1 LTLASDPLI
10 GRTLSHYEVLD
21 KIGAGGMGA
30 VYHARDRRLQRDVA
44 LKVLSASHT
53 PTTDLSDPLLAE
65 ARAASALNHPNIV
78 TIYDIAQEGD
88 VAFIVM
94 EYVNG
99 TPLDAMIS
107 EGAMPIGSAIEY
119 ALQMTDAMA
128 AAHAAGI
135 VHRDLKPANIIVAAN
150 GRVRVLDFGIA
161 TLTAKAK
168 HDDITS
174 TVADSRT
181 GRLSGTFAYM
191 APEQSG
197 GEPVDYRSDLFSFG
211 VLFYEMLCGQRP
223 FQGDNPA
230 SLIRAVHSS
239 EPLRLAGR
247 VADLAPA
254 LDALVHQ
261 LLAKAPADRPEGMAA
276 VHARLKAIAG
286 GAHAAPPVAEPPAPG
301 SERASLCV
309 LPFISLSAGKDDE
322 YLAAGIT
329 AELTSALSGIPDL
342 RVASP
347 LASFRYQSESVDLK
361 AVAKALN
368 TRYILTG
375 NLRHAGRRVRVTAT
389 LTDAVPGTQIW
400 TKKYD
405 RDLED
410 IFAVQE
416 EIAAEIVGATGG
428 ELLRIGAELA
438 SRSATE
444 SLDAW
449 GLVRKAY
456 HFWNHAFKPEGVH
469 ESLNLLRRAV
479 ELDPGYAA
487 AHSFLSLYVTQ
498 RVVNFISPQ
507 PEADIAE
514 SFAAGAK
521 ALDLA
526 PRDPEVL
533 QNVGLI
539 HFNLGR
545 YEESV
550 AILSRA
556 VKVAPFNLVAWG
568 YLACA
573 HSWSG
578 GRSEVEEGLRILD
591 RLLKTAPDHPSLPYW
606 LYFRTSALLSL
617 GRAEEAVEP
626 GRHAV
631 ELQPHYYLAR
641 FEFANALGQAGRLDD
656 ARKEIAIALAI
667 NPTIT
672 PDAYIEGVSRV
683 CYTPE
688 RLEAHTAGL
697 RAAGFLPPLG

>member
-1 LTLASDPLI
+1 M
-10 GRTLSHYEVLD
+10 LSHYHVID
-21 KIGAGGMGA
+21 KVGAGGMGA
-30 VYHARDRRLQRDVA
+30 VYRARDLRLQRDVA
-44 LKVLSASHT
+44 LKVLSGSQT
-53 PTTDLSDPLLAE
+53 PAANLTDQLLAE

-78 TIYDIAQEGD
+78 TIYDMAQEGD
-88 VAFIVM
+88 LAFIVM
-94 EYVNG
+94 EYLDG
-99 TPLDAMIS
+99 MPLNAVIS

-119 ALQMTDAMA
+119 ALQMSDAMA

-135 VHRDLKPANIIVAAN
+135 VHRDLKPANIMVAAN

-161 TLTAKAK
+161 LLTAKAN
-168 HDDITS
+168 HHDITS
-174 TVADSRT
+174 TVADPTT
-181 GRLSGTFAYM
+181 GKLSGTFAYM

-197 GEPVDYRSDLFSFG
+197 GKPVDYRSDLFSFG
-211 VLFYEMLCGQRP
+211 VLLYEMLCGQRP
-223 FQGDNPA
+223 FQGDNAA
-230 SLIRAVHSS
+230 SLICAVHSS
-239 EPLRLAGR
+239 EPPRLAGR
-247 VADLAPA
+247 VADIVPA

-261 LLAKAPADRPEGMAA
+261 LLAKTPADRPEGMAA

-286 GAHAAPPVAEPPAPG
+286 GAHAAPPVAQPPAPG
-301 SERASLCV
+301 SERASLSV
-309 LPFISLSAGKDDE
+309 LPFISLSDDKDDE
-322 YLAAGIT
+322 YLAAGLT

-342 RVASP
+342 RVASL
-347 LASFRYQSESVDLK
+347 LASFRYQSEGVDLK
-361 AVAKALN
+361 VVAKALN

-375 NLRHAGRRVRVTAT
+375 NLRHAGQRIRVTAT

-400 TKKYD
+400 THKYD

-438 SRSATE
+438 SRSATDR
-444 SLDAW
+444 LDAW

-469 ESLNLLRRAV
+469 ESLDLLRRAV

-498 RVVNFISPQ
+498 RVVNFISPH

-514 SFAAGAK
+514 AFAAGAK

-545 YEESV
+545 YGESV
-550 AILSRA
+550 AILTRA
-556 VKVAPFNLVAWG
+556 VRVAPFNLVAWG

-573 HSWSG
+573 YAWSG
-578 GRSEVEEGLRILD
+578 GRNEVEEGLRILD

-617 GRAEEAVEP
+617 ERAEEAVQP

-641 FEFANALGQAGRLDD
+641 LEFANALGQAGRLDE
-656 ARKEIAIALAI
+656 ARKEIAIALSI

-672 PDAYIEGVSRV
+672 PGGYIEGVTRV
-683 CYTPE
+683 CYTPPRIE
-688 RLEAHTAGL
+688 QHTAGL
-697 RAAGFLPPLG
+697 RTAGWLPPVA